1 MSTTILTD
9 QVETPIGPML
19 LMVEEDVIVGLE
31 FGDQPQRYLRDLR
44 HRFPDFAMREQA
56 NPHGFSDCLRAYYSG
71 DLSAL
76 DDLPVR
82 GGGTP
87 FQERVWA
94 ELRRITVGTTVSYGE
109 LAMRLG
115 DSRAVRAVGL
125 ANGRNPISVVVPC
138 HRVIGS
144 DGMLTGYG
152 GGLPRKAWLL
162 SHEGVSVRNG
172 QVDSQSDLFDPSTAS
187 AQ

>member
-1 MSTTILTD
+1 MSTIILTD
-9 QVETPIGPML
+9 HVETPIGPML
-19 LMVEEDVIVGLE
+19 LMVADDVMVGLE
-31 FGDQPQRYLRDLR
+31 FDDQPERYMKDLR
-44 HRFPDFAMREQA
+44 QRFPDFVMREKA
-56 NPHGFSDCLRAYYSG
+56 NPCGFSDHLLAYYAG
-71 DLSAL
+71 DLSAV
-76 DDLPVR
+76 DDLPVK

-87 FQERVWA
+87 FQERVWT
-94 ELRRITVGTTVSYGE
+94 ELRRIKVGTTVSYGE
-109 LAMRLG
+109 LAVRLG
-115 DSRAVRAVGL
+115 DKKAVRAVGL

-172 QVDSQSDLFDPSTAS
+172 QLDRQSDLFDA
-187 AQ
+187 